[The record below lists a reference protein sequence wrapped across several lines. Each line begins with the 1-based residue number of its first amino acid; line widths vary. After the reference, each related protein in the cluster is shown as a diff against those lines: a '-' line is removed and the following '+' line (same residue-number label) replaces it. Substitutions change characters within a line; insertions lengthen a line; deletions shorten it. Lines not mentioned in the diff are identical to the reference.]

1 MAKKNKR
8 LKNNIVFSTNENWEP
23 EYIDET
29 EELLE
34 PQLQK
39 LRVRYETKHRAGKK
53 VTVIDGFIGPDED
66 LQALGKEL
74 RQHCGTGG
82 SAKDGFILVQGDHVE
97 KVVNYLKKQGYS
109 QTK

>member
-1 MAKKNKR
+1 MAKKDKR
-8 LKNNIVFSTNENWEP
+8 FKNNIVFSTNEDWEP

-34 PQLQK
+34 PKLQK

-53 VTVIDGFIGPDED
+53 VTVIDGFVGPDED
-66 LQALGKEL
+66 LQDLGKKL
-74 RQHCGTGG
+74 RQYCGTGG
-82 SAKDGFILVQGDHVE
+82 SAKDGLILVQGDHVK
-97 KVVNYLKKQGYS
+97 KVVDYLIKNGYS